1 MIFSVAAL
9 TLSNLEKH
17 EKQTSQ
23 DSKKKRRFE
32 NIFSMDSPSTLQT
45 SSPTPKPGMQFEFP
59 SAISPTEIKTAF
71 DADKVDNAEHIS
83 QTEDRDI
90 DNQVDGTR
98 SRRRQR
104 NDRKSISVETPI
116 KLLEADEK
124 ISQNR
129 RTSDVYRDLILED
142 RINAMQ
148 SRKYSVLAS
157 DGSVKNFVSENS
169 KEMKKTV
176 EGVKKPA
183 RRGSEV
189 PQRHRRVSIV
199 QGDSLRHFIF
209 EEPDVSRKAAKN
221 RKVSVVVENLEDFY
235 NRKSSLVPGDTLR
248 NLLGEEPR
256 GDRKSSIIPGEAARK
271 FSINTLGKW
280 IIVTWNP
287 FWVESV

>member
-1 MIFSVAAL
+1 
-9 TLSNLEKH
+9 
-17 EKQTSQ
+17 
-23 DSKKKRRFE
+23 
-32 NIFSMDSPSTLQT
+32 MDSPSTLQT
-45 SSPTPKPGMQFEFP
+45 SSPTAKPGLQFEFP

-71 DADKVDNAEHIS
+71 DGDKLDSAEHIS
-83 QTEDRDI
+83 QTEDRDL

-142 RINAMQ
+142 KIKSLQN
-148 SRKYSVLAS
+148 RKFSVLAS

-176 EGVKKPA
+176 DGVKKPA

-209 EEPDVSRKAAKN
+209 EEPDVSRKTTAKN

-256 GDRKSSIIPGEAARK
+256 GDRKASIVPGEMARK

-280 IIVTWNP
+280 IKISP